1 MGYESIHTLDLPN
14 GNRTGDRSIS
24 ELADK
29 EGWIVV
35 SKDSD
40 FVISHLLHQK
50 PKMLLQISTGNI
62 NNPALEN
69 LLLRNME
76 ALETAFQ
83 SASHVEINRTSMIVH
98 G

>member
-69 LLLRNME
+69 LLLRNMK

-83 SASHVEINRTSMIVH
+83 SASHVEINRTSMIIH